1 MKVSVLVKSGQGRA
15 SVMSRLTRFLSV
27 TVLLATLALV
37 AAEPRQAAAQYVDC
51 PAPYEGLQCTVVSAV
66 EDAYTSSAHPNTN
79 YDTTA
84 LYGDAGTATLEPGP
98 RRWGGRPYPL
108 LYGEIST
115 DLLETYLAF
124 NVPDVELD
132 AVNMCVHVFNSTIGG
147 YTIDWL
153 DNEFAE
159 ATLTYN
165 TRPAS
170 TYIDAEVGSGTS
182 LNNGW
187 ECLELAIGAE
197 LENYANTT
205 VYFRFTADSWN
216 GLGFDSSETDQA
228 PYLLLIED

>member
-37 AAEPRQAAAQYVDC
+37 AAQPRQAAAQYVDC
-51 PAPYEGLQCTVVSAV
+51 PAPYEGLQCTYVAAL

-84 LYGDAGTATLEPGP
+84 LYGDADTGYLEPGP
-98 RRWGGRPYPL
+98 RRWGGRPWPL
-108 LYGEIST
+108 LYGGR

-124 NVPDVELD
+124 SLPDIQVD
-132 AVNMCVHVFNSTIGG
+132 DVNLCVHVFSGTNGG
-147 YTIDWL
+147 YSIDWL
-153 DNEFAE
+153 DNGFAE
-159 ATLTYN
+159 ATVTYD

-170 TYIDAEVGSGTS
+170 SYVAAAVGSGTS
-182 LNNGW
+182 LRNGW
-187 ECLELAIGAE
+187 ECLDLAIGPE
-197 LENYANTT
+197 LEDYANST
-205 VYFRFTADSWN
+205 VYFRVAADSWN
-216 GLGFDSSETDQA
+216 GLGFDSSETDHA